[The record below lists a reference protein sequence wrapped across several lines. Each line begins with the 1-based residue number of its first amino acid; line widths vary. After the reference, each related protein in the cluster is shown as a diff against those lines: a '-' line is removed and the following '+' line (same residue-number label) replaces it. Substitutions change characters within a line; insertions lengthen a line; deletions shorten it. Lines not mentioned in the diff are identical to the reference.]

1 MPQPGTIYYLIL
13 YGIIILLQF
22 YRTFNLVKDQPDK
35 YNWRD
40 YFYVSLQVVFTSAG
54 VIVLLL
60 SELRHWMGAIVMAYM
75 GLVLISSF
83 LDLAGMRFRDNTRVS
98 LHIAIIVVVVFT
110 TIFSYERILPRSNA
124 KEGQPK
130 PTVAVVHR
138 YKVAFSYLDL
148 TLSRHLGAGKML
160 NMQLYFSASVEGVS
174 REDAV
179 IKAKEKAM
187 SNEPGSIRPFNP
199 SHKGNQIDVR
209 LSNEQVVVEEVATVA
224 SPSGG

>member
-22 YRTFNLVKDQPDK
+22 YRTFTLVKDQPDK

-60 SELRHWMGAIVMAYM
+60 SELREWMGVIVMAYM

-98 LHIAIIVVVVFT
+98 LHIAIIVIIVFT
-110 TIFSYERILPRSNA
+110 TIFSYQRVLPRSKP
-124 KEGQPK
+124 KEAQPK
-130 PTVAVVHR
+130 PIVEVVHR
-138 YKVAFSYLDL
+138 YKVAFPYLDL
-148 TLSRHLGAGKML
+148 TLARHLGTGKML
-160 NMQLYFSASVEGVS
+160 NMQLYFSTSVEGAS
-174 REDAV
+174 REEAV
-179 IKAKEKAM
+179 LKAKEKAL
-187 SNEPGSIRPFNP
+187 SSEPGSIRPFNP

-209 LSNEQVVVEEVATVA
+209 LLNEQVVVEEVATVA
-224 SPSGG
+224 SSSGG